1 MTITSLRRAAALV
14 LLLASLPAASPNSDI
29 VDLMTDPPGLHRKFV
44 DALSVLKDDRDT
56 GDPTAT
62 RVERT
67 FDNGIDSI
75 LRYALEHRSRS
86 QAARV
91 SAVIADIFLEADD
104 YVGALLWVRM
114 AAERGH
120 PGAQTALGDFYRQ
133 ALGGVDKDELAAVHW
148 YRKSAEQGH
157 HAGQRELG
165 LAYLH
170 GNGIPEDKAAGM
182 RWLRMAAEA
191 GDAHAAFVFG
201 LQLLPPRSGEVPVS
215 AVQWIRLAAEREH
228 TGAQTFL
235 GDFYSSGVGGL
246 AKDYITAM
254 RWYRRSAE
262 QGNASGQLAL
272 GRSFALGEGTLQDAT
287 QAYAWL
293 SVGLAQG
300 VFFKGQEE
308 WARATI
314 DRLRENMTKHE
325 FAQAQELAQRYW
337 SDHVLPFRESLG
349 RR

>member
-1 MTITSLRRAAALV
+1 MSLGRAAALV
-14 LLLASLPAASPNSDI
+14 VLLASLPAACPNSDI
-29 VDLMTDPPGLHRKFV
+29 VDPMTDPPGLHRKFV

-91 SAVIADIFLEADD
+91 SAVIADIYLEADD

-120 PGAQTALGDFYRQ
+120 AGAQTALGDFHRN
-133 ALGGVDKDELAAVHW
+133 ALGGIDKDELAAVRW

-165 LAYLH
+165 LVYLH

-191 GDAHAAFVFG
+191 GDAHAAFVLG
-201 LQLLPPRSGEVPVS
+201 VALIL
-215 AVQWIRLAAEREH
+215 IRHAAR
-228 TGAQTFL
+228 F
-235 GDFYSSGVGGL
+235 
-246 AKDYITAM
+246 
-254 RWYRRSAE
+254 R
-262 QGNASGQLAL
+262 GNATTLSG
-272 GRSFALGEGTLQDAT
+272 TAT
-287 QAYAWL
+287 
-293 SVGLAQG
+293 S
-300 VFFKGQEE
+300 
-308 WARATI
+308 
-314 DRLRENMTKHE
+314 
-325 FAQAQELAQRYW
+325 
-337 SDHVLPFRESLG
+337 
-349 RR
+349 